1 MKLSSLK
8 TFCKIIFHC
17 VSEDILQNVL
27 SSQFYSIFAHFHQS
41 SREINSC
48 RAKMHLKW
56 VIILCRKVR
65 LVSLFSNQYFYHFF
79 QISTRTISD
88 IDKRVKR
95 IDGIARKYYSQSEL
109 EPLDTLVQKT
119 EEIIRLMS
127 DLSTSMRCEPIH
139 M

>member
-1 MKLSSLK
+1 M
-8 TFCKIIFHC
+8 
-17 VSEDILQNVL
+17 
-27 SSQFYSIFAHFHQS
+27 SSQFNLIFANFHKR
-41 SREINSC
+41 SREINSFTNQ
-48 RAKMHLKW
+48 RQGQNAEKLEWSHYLK
-56 VIILCRKVR
+56 
-65 LVSLFSNQYFYHFF
+65 NPYFYYLF